1 MELDLSTY
9 LWPLTALATILLL
22 AGLGWLGYIYI
33 PSGDKPLARSEWQVI
48 QARSAYLDELGELQ
62 AASETLASLL
72 NAQPDPVRAQLA
84 AESILR
90 LASEGQPALAYP
102 REKLAIAAQ
111 AVSDWA
117 VGAVDRPIA
126 SQALDETIQAL
137 ALLISPEQSSAP
149 IHTLAEDSSFFV
161 YLPLIVRS

>member
-1 MELDLSTY
+1 
-9 LWPLTALATILLL
+9 
-22 AGLGWLGYIYI
+22 
-33 PSGDKPLARSEWQVI
+33 VI
-48 QARSAYLDELGELQ
+48 KARSAYLDELGELQ
-62 AASETLASLL
+62 AAVETLAGLL

-90 LASEGQPALAYP
+90 LASEGQPALHYQ

-111 AVSDWA
+111 AISDWA
-117 VGAVDRPIA
+117 VGAVDRQTA
-126 SQALDETIQAL
+126 SQALAEAIQAL

>member
-9 LWPLTALATILLL
+9 RWPLTALAAILLL
-22 AGLGWLGYIYI
+22 AGLGWLGYVYI
-33 PSGDKPLARSEWQVI
+33 PSGDKPLTRSEWQVI
-48 QARSAYLDELGELQ
+48 KARSAYLDELGELQ
-62 AASETLASLL
+62 AAAETLAGLL

-84 AESILR
+84 AESILH

-102 REKLAIAAQ
+102 REKLAHAAQ

-117 VGAVDRPIA
+117 VGAVDRQTA
-126 SQALDETIQAL
+126 SQALAEAIQAL
-137 ALLISPEQSSAP
+137 APQLPPEQSSAP
-149 IHTLAEDSSFFV
+149 NQPLAENSLFFV